1 MKCPPLHVFFLFG
14 DWIFFMATILQL
26 KVAKRQAWRRAWSAV
41 GALLC
46 YMHFIQVTNPFIS
59 WFLLFFF
66 PTEQLAP
73 TKEAILQI
81 ESNEFVPQSFSSSA
95 GSKDQQVTKILFN
108 LFYQE
113 LFWAKKAVW
122 KTFWIKTRAWLTQQ
136 QVFHCLPYPNCFTV
150 PAQFITNFLLTL
162 IFDAHFFMKFVIV

>member
-1 MKCPPLHVFFLFG
+1 MKCPPIHIFLATCDMSWSVPPFTFLFFG

-95 GSKDQQVTKILFN
+95 GSKDNQVTKIPFN
-108 LFYQE
+108 LFNKNYFE
-113 LFWAKKAVW
+113 LRRLYGRLFGS
-122 KTFWIKTRAWLTQQ
+122 RQGYG
-136 QVFHCLPYPNCFTV
+136 LPSSKCFTV
-150 PAQFITNFLLTL
+150 SHILTVLLSQHSL
-162 IFDAHFFMKFVIV
+162 